1 MEPIRV
7 LLVDDHRIV
16 LEGLRVLLTP
26 LAHVAVVGCAST
38 AAEAHQLARAT
49 RPVVVAGAGGAG
61 SGERGGGEAGPGRVR
76 RGAVGN
82 PDAEEGRRADG
93 ATKGGGGGDLD

>member
-1 MEPIRV
+1 
-7 LLVDDHRIV
+7 
-16 LEGLRVLLTP
+16 
-26 LAHVAVVGCAST
+26 
-38 AAEAHQLARAT
+38 
-49 RPVVVAGAGGAG
+49 VVVAGAGGAG

-76 RGAVGN
+76 RGVVGN